1 MLKIEKLKTLSNRK
15 NKNVFVPDDMIL
27 DTVENSVKF
36 LSDFIPADIHL
47 YKLENDSVKV
57 IAEAK
62 PSMYPS
68 FYKRTH
74 IDYTFPLNENPLF
87 EKVYNQKNYKDGK
100 QGSIFNGFPLY
111 QTLYPIMNNNSN
123 IIGFLMIEKSL
134 FEYRKWKLKQNWL
147 FQIIIKDVIDA
158 ILESSLIETKSLP
171 PMYPVD
177 GLIVIDMQ
185 GYVYYSNYTATNTA
199 KNLGLSATT
208 LEGSSLEEV
217 FNRGTTRTIEENP
230 LYTELELEVDSFTIN
245 VKSIPLNNLI
255 IILLRDV
262 SELRQKDQEIKV
274 KSAIIREIHH
284 RVKNNLQS
292 ISSLLRLQQR
302 RISNQETKDIL
313 NDSINRINSI
323 SIVHDYLSQK
333 NVEVVDIVEMSKNI
347 LSEVRNSVVLPDKD
361 INFVINMPNS
371 LLFPSGKAVSIA
383 LVLNELLNNTLKHAF
398 KSKDSGVLSLSIDVN
413 SELLTIIVEDDG
425 VGLPENFSPD
435 KNSNLGWEIIKTL
448 VKDDLKGRWEIDSTL
463 ESTKVIISIPS
474 NK

>member
-1 MLKIEKLKTLSNRK
+1 MLKIDKLKTLSNRQ

-27 DTVENSVKF
+27 DTIKNSIKF

-47 YKLENDSVKV
+47 YKIENGFVKI

-74 IDYTFPLNENPLF
+74 IDYVFPLTENPLF
-87 EKVYNQKNYKDGK
+87 EEVYNEKIFKDGR
-100 QGSIFNGFPLY
+100 QGNTFNGFPIY
-111 QTLYPIMNNNSN
+111 QTLYPILNNNSN
-123 IIGFLMIEKSL
+123 LVGFLMIEKSL

-147 FQIIIKDVIDA
+147 FQIIVKDIIDA
-158 ILESSLIETKSLP
+158 ILESSLVETKSLP

-177 GLIVIDMQ
+177 GLIVIDTQ
-185 GYVYYSNYTATNTA
+185 GYVYYANYTATNTA

-217 FNRGTTRTIEENP
+217 FNRGTSKIIEVNP
-230 LYTELELEVDSFTIN
+230 LYSELELGIDSFTIN

-302 RISNQETKDIL
+302 RVSNPETKDIL

-347 LSEVRNSVVLPDKD
+347 LAEVRNSVVLPDKD
-361 INFVINMPNS
+361 ISFAISMPNS

-398 KSKDSGVLSLSIDVN
+398 KSKEIGKLSLFIEVDSDYLN
-413 SELLTIIVEDDG
+413 IIVEDDG
-425 VGLPENFSPD
+425 VGLPNDFSPD

-448 VKDDLKGRWEIDSTL
+448 VQDDLKGKWTI
-463 ESTKVIISIPS
+463 ESKLNGTKIIVSIPY
-474 NK
+474 N